1 MAIPDYQTIM
11 LPLLRLAS
19 DNKEHSIRE
28 AIDLLSNEFNL
39 SKDERRKMLPS
50 GKQAVFD
57 NRVHWACT
65 YLKKAGLLDSTKRG
79 HFQITKR
86 GQDIL
91 KENPI
96 RIDNS
101 LLYQFPEFVEFKIK
115 TGQSYIANNNS
126 ELIVEEE
133 TPEERLESAYQKI
146 RETLVQ
152 ELLKQIMD
160 CSPVFFERLVVDLL
174 LKMGYGGSRKDAGA
188 AIGRSNDGGIDG
200 IIKEDRLGLD
210 IIYIQAKRWENQIG
224 RPEIQKFVGALA
236 GQKAKKGVFITTSH
250 FTNEA
255 IKYITS
261 IDSKV
266 VLIDGL
272 QLAQL
277 MIDYNIGVSVVS
289 NYEIKR
295 IDSNYFIDE

>member
-1 MAIPDYQTIM
+1 MTIPDYQTIM
-11 LPLLRLAS
+11 LPLMRLAS

-28 AIDLLSNEFNL
+28 AIEVLANEFNL

-50 GKQAVFD
+50 GKQAIFND
-57 NRVHWACT
+57 RVHWACT

-91 KENPI
+91 KENPTK
-96 RIDNS
+96 IDNS
-101 LLYQFPEFVEFKIK
+101 LLYQFPEFVEFKSK
-115 TGQSYIANNNS
+115 TGQSYVANNNS
-126 ELIVEEE
+126 ELIVEKE
-133 TPEERLESAYQKI
+133 TPEEMLESAYQKI

-152 ELLKQIMD
+152 ELIKQIMD
-160 CSPVFFERLVVDLL
+160 CSPMFFERLVVDLL

-210 IIYIQAKRWENQIG
+210 VIYIQAKRWENPIG

-250 FTNEA
+250 FTDEA
-255 IKYITS
+255 IKYISS
-261 IDSKV
+261 IDIKV

-277 MIDYNIGVSVVS
+277 MIDYNIGVSIVS

-295 IDSNYFIDE
+295 IDSDYFIDE